1 MIIDSTYFVRVEY
14 LNVTDSNTS
23 YPYLLNGCPDVDC
36 LFDIFTNIYKPRL
49 PVSAD
54 VECRRRLP
62 PAPPAG
68 KWKLEFNKII
78 YFYV

>member
-1 MIIDSTYFVRVEY
+1 MIIDSTYFIRVEY

-23 YPYLLNGCPDVDC
+23 YPYLLNGCPDVNC
-36 LFDIFTNIYKPRL
+36 SFDIFTNIYKPRL

-62 PAPPAG
+62 PVPPAG
-68 KWKLEFNKII
+68 K
-78 YFYV
+78 